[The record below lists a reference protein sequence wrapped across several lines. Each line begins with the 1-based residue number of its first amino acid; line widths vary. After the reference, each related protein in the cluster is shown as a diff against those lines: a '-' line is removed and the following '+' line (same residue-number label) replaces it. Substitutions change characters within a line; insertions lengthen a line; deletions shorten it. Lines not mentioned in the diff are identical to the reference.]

1 MGSSF
6 FIPFLVSQILL
17 SLFFSIIILIKKL
30 LKAQITVGT
39 HYYISVISLLA
50 LIAPFI
56 PFHFLKSHHFAW
68 ILNLGGAQSALSQT
82 HSTDKTTEA
91 IGQHVNW
98 VQDFSMSI
106 EQSSFKM
113 IDSAFFAVWILGIA
127 VMLTATLY
135 SNLKIG
141 KIKKSLQIVN
151 SKELLTLFHT
161 CKKEMRFHQKVILAR
176 SPLIKSPITFGVI
189 RPYIILP
196 KDISMFSAD
205 EMKCVLLH
213 ELYHCKR
220 KDMLINYFL
229 CLLKIVYWFNP
240 LVWYLSKE
248 AKTEMEI
255 SCDFAVLKTLDKE
268 LHIKYGEVILKFT
281 SLKQRTSS
289 LLAASEFSS
298 SYKHIKRRIV
308 TVVNFQTASPLLKA
322 KSALVFTLV
331 LGAILA
337 GTPSVS
343 ILAMQKETRFLP
355 GTNVEYEDYSTFF
368 DKFSVSGGFVLL
380 DSNRKKYTIYNRKES
395 TSRFAPASTYKVFS
409 ALLALESGI
418 ITKNNSHMTWDGT
431 QYPYKEWNQ
440 DQDLFSAMSSSA
452 TWYFQKLD
460 RQIGEDHL
468 RHYLKSVH
476 YGNEDFSDPADYW
489 LDGSLQISPLEQVN
503 ILKKFYDNEFDFKQ
517 SNIQTVKDSIR
528 LEESNGR
535 VLSGK
540 TGTSVINGELHAGWF
555 IGYVEAADNT
565 FFFAVHIQGE
575 KQAAGSSAAEIA
587 LSILDQKGIYP
598 SVSR

>member
-1 MGSSF
+1 MSSSF

-30 LKAQITVGT
+30 LKAHITVRT
-39 HYYISVISLLA
+39 HYHLSVISLLA

-56 PFHFLKSHHFAW
+56 PFHFLKSHPFDW
-68 ILNLGGAQSALSQT
+68 ILNLGGAQSAISQT
-82 HSTDKTTEA
+82 HSTDHATEA
-91 IGQHVNW
+91 IGQQANW
-98 VQDFSMSI
+98 VQDFSISI
-106 EQSSFKM
+106 EQSPFKM
-113 IDSAFFAVWILGIA
+113 IDSAFFAVWIFGIA
-127 VMLTATLY
+127 VMLIATLY

-141 KIKKSLQIVN
+141 KIKKSLQMVN
-151 SKELLTLFHT
+151 SKELLTLFRK
-161 CKKEMRFHQKVILAR
+161 CKEDIRFHQKVILGC

-196 KDISMFSAD
+196 KDTSMFSAD

-220 KDMLINYFL
+220 KDMFINYFL
-229 CLLKIVYWFNP
+229 CLSRIVYWFNP
-240 LVWYLSKE
+240 LVWHLSKE

-255 SCDFAVLKTLDKE
+255 SCDFAVLKTLDKK
-268 LHIKYGEVILKFT
+268 LHLKYGEVILKFT

-308 TVVNFQTASPLLKA
+308 TVVNFQAASPLLKV
-322 KSALVFTLV
+322 KSAVVFALV
-331 LGAILA
+331 LGIMLA

-355 GTNVEYEDYSTFF
+355 DTNVEYEDYSTFF
-368 DKFSVSGGFVLL
+368 DEFSVSGGFVLF

-395 TSRFAPASTYKVFS
+395 TARFAPASTYKVFS

-468 RHYLKSVH
+468 RHYLKSIH
-476 YGNEDFSDPADYW
+476 YGNEDFSDPAHYW

-528 LEESNGR
+528 LEKSNGR

-540 TGTSVINGELHAGWF
+540 TGTSVSNGDLHAGWF
-555 IGYVEAADNT
+555 IGYVETADNT

-587 LSILDQKGIYP
+587 LSILDKKGIYP
-598 SVSR
+598 SASR

>member
-1 MGSSF
+1 MSSSF

-17 SLFFSIIILIKKL
+17 SLFFSLIILIKKL

-39 HYYISVISLLA
+39 HYHLSVISLLA
-50 LIAPFI
+50 LIAPFL
-56 PFHFLKSHHFAW
+56 PFHYLKSNHFDW
-68 ILNLGGAQSALSQT
+68 ILNLGGASSTLSHT
-82 HSTDKTTEA
+82 RSTDKTAEA
-91 IGQHVNW
+91 IGQHANW

-127 VMLTATLY
+127 VMLIATLY
-135 SNLKIG
+135 SNRKIG
-141 KIKKSLQIVN
+141 KIKKSLQMVN
-151 SKELLTLFHT
+151 NKELLTLFRT
-161 CKKEMRFHQKVILAR
+161 CKEEIRFHQKVILGC
-176 SPLIKSPITFGVI
+176 SPLIKSPITFGVV

-229 CLLKIVYWFNP
+229 CLSKIVYWFNP

-255 SCDFAVLKTLDKE
+255 SCDFAVLKTLDKK
-268 LHIKYGEVILKFT
+268 LHLKYGEVILKFT

-289 LLAASEFSS
+289 LVAASEFSS

-308 TVVNFQTASPLLKA
+308 TVVNFKAASPLLKV
-322 KSALVFTLV
+322 KSALVFALV
-331 LGAILA
+331 LGIILA

-343 ILAMQKETRFLP
+343 ILAMQRDTHFLS
-355 GTNVEYEDYSTFF
+355 GANVEYEDDSTFF
-368 DKFSVSGGFVLL
+368 DGFSGGFVLF
-380 DSNRKKYTIYNRKES
+380 DSNRTKYTIYNRKES
-395 TSRFAPASTYKVFS
+395 TARFAPASTYKVFS

-418 ITKNNSHMTWDGT
+418 ITKNNSQMTWDGT

-468 RHYLKSVH
+468 RRYLKSIH
-476 YGNEDFSDPADYW
+476 YGNEDFSGPENYW

-503 ILKKFYDNEFDFKQ
+503 MLKKFYDNEFDFKQ

-535 VLSGK
+535 ILSGK

-555 IGYVEAADNT
+555 VGYVETAENT

-575 KQAAGSSAAEIA
+575 KRAAGSTAAEIA
-587 LSILDQKGIYP
+587 LSILDKKGIYP
-598 SVSR
+598 SASR